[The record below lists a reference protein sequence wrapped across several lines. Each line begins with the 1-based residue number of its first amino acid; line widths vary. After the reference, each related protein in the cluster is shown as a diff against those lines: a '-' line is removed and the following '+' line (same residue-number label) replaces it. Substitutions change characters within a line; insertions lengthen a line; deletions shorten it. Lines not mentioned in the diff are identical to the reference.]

1 MLAMAPGSAGLEALS
16 VHPSDGAAEPS
27 GLTHDTCIHVPARA
41 GPAATLSAATTTS
54 AASTTSAAGPGPM
67 MPRRPMT
74 FLLKRAEF

>member
-16 VHPSDGAAEPS
+16 VHPSAGAAEPS

-41 GPAATLSAATTTS
+41 GAAATLN
-54 AASTTSAAGPGPM
+54 AASDTSVASTASPTPM

>member
-1 MLAMAPGSAGLEALS
+1 MPAMAPGSAGLDALS
-16 VHPSDGAAEPS
+16 VHPSVGAAEPS

-41 GPAATLSAATTTS
+41 GAAATVSTVSMLS
-54 AASTTSAAGPGPM
+54 AASTTNAAGPGPM